1 MKMVTMFPEYKR
13 ETADAD
19 LKNML
24 QVYGESLELLADID
38 PEIVE
43 SAFAEQ
49 MTSLQSSESDYSEQ
63 LVTTKISQKHYRNFA
78 RDRKVDPDT
87 WQQELLEA
95 LD

>member
-1 MKMVTMFPEYKR
+1 
-13 ETADAD
+13 
-19 LKNML
+19 ML

-63 LVTTKISQKHYRNFA
+63 LVTTETARKHYRAFA
-78 RDRKVDPDT
+78 RERKFAADT
-87 WQQELLEA
+87 WAQELL
-95 LD
+95 DSVK